1 MEELRISQAI
11 YFLLSGC
18 SSVSIQG
25 GGNIRHILLQQQK
38 VSHLLQRGVYKLFLY
53 TETRKML
60 YVLHQNSVVLFPS
73 FMKKEVC
80 DAYLRVHVINV
91 LLMVSLLFFS
101 RQVSKYDVM
110 ALFLAWP

>member
-18 SSVSIQG
+18 SSISIQ

-60 YVLHQNSVVLFPS
+60 YVLHQNYVVLFPP
-73 FMKKEVC
+73 FMKK
-80 DAYLRVHVINV
+80 R
-91 LLMVSLLFFS
+91 F
-101 RQVSKYDVM
+101 VM
-110 ALFLAWP
+110 PT